1 MIILPYIHKTNTVN
15 RIVVHSYTI
24 LTIGGVQLW
33 EESAIESIVDLLEA
47 NDLYADS
54 IQKYNDIYLCS
65 IDLQKTHIAEFYK
78 WSEITE
84 TDTETFCWRTL
95 FTFGEQQNWL
105 PHPDEVIGGYSYQAI
120 CDMITNNI

>member
-54 IQKYNDIYLCS
+54 IQKHNDIYLCS

-78 WSEITE
+78 WKH
-84 TDTETFCWRTL
+84 FV
-95 FTFGEQQNWL
+95 GEHYLHLAKNR
-105 PHPDEVIGGYSYQAI
+105 IGYHI
-120 CDMITNNI
+120 LMR

>member
-33 EESAIESIVDLLEA
+33 EESTIESIVDLLEA

-65 IDLQKTHIAEFYK
+65 IDLQKTNIAEFYK

-95 FTFGEQQNWL
+95 FTFGEKQNWL
-105 PHPDEVIGGYSYQAI
+105 PHPDEVIGEYSYQAI
-120 CDMITNNI
+120 CDMIINNI